1 MLENVRKTII
11 SAAGGRRQAA
21 AGPGRGLARIRD
33 GVSAGPEWQQP
44 AYGEYYARS
53 ADVYAA
59 VRLRAESVAR
69 PRLVVR
75 RRDAEGAARPVEPA
89 HPVQRLLERPN
100 PWWSGGDLIGATE
113 TYLSLWGAAFWR
125 LDRGEASAA
134 AEIWPLRPDHVRV
147 VRQTPGGAVAGFVSM
162 EAGRELPLLPEEVV
176 WFRYFNPMDESAG
189 FAPMAAARLTA
200 DMGMEAL
207 RFNRDFFRNGAGPQ
221 DLIFKAS
228 GIVTEEQVADFHR
241 RMEQRLSG
249 PGRWQRP
256 IVTGDGWDV
265 QRLGLSQRDMEWVGG
280 LRWSLEGVARVFGV
294 PLPLLEDFSR
304 ATYNNVREARRMFWE
319 KTIVP
324 ELRFL
329 ESEVNQGLLAKLG
342 ALADGLEA
350 AFDTSA
356 IEALSE
362 NESERTERHVRLVEA
377 GILTVNEVR
386 RERGLP
392 PVAWGEDRPRGGEV
406 E

>member
-1 MLENVRKTII
+1 MLENVRKTITG
-11 SAAGGRRQAA
+11 AAGGRRQA
-21 AGPGRGLARIRD
+21 GPGAGRGLARIRD

-69 PRLVVR
+69 PRIVVR
-75 RRDAEGAARPVEPA
+75 RRDAEGAGRPVEPS

-100 PWWSGGDLIGATE
+100 PWWRGGDLIGATE

-125 LDRGEASAA
+125 IDRGETGAA
-134 AEIWPLRPDHVRV
+134 AEVWPLRPDRVRV
-147 VRQTPGGAVAGFVSM
+147 VREAPGGAVAGFVSM

-176 WFRYFNPMDESAG
+176 WFRYFNPLEESAG

-221 DLIFKAS
+221 DLIFKAA
-228 GIVTEEQVADFHR
+228 GIVTEEQVADFYR

-249 PGRWQRP
+249 AGRWQRP

-265 QRLGLSQRDMEWVGG
+265 QRLGLSQRDMEWIGG

-342 ALADGLEA
+342 AAADGLEA
-350 AFDTSA
+350 AFDLST

-362 NESERTERHVRLVEA
+362 SESERTERHVRLVEA

-392 PVAWGEDRPRGGEV
+392 PVSWGEEAPTRP
-406 E
+406 